1 MLPWLTL
8 LFLVTIMPLARGAN
22 LPPGFVESLIAQ
34 DLDPTNIVLA
44 PDGRV
49 FITIK
54 SGRILIVE
62 NNMLLPAPFLTLA
75 VDNFNER
82 GLGHMV
88 LDPQFETNHFY
99 YVYYTVP
106 GQNRNRVS
114 RFTAN
119 GNATLPGS
127 EVVLITLN
135 EMPGTIHNA
144 GAMAFGA
151 DGKLYV
157 GVGDGGNANASQDKN
172 SLLGKVLRLNTNLT
186 DLIPTDNPFVN
197 DNTFAG
203 INKAIFALGF
213 RNPYSMD
220 IQPGTGRIFVGDVG
234 GAQWEEINEVMAGKN
249 YGWPGIEGRRTTQT
263 APTNYQDPLFAY
275 PHSDGCAIVGAA
287 FYNPA
292 TQQFPG
298 SYVGKFFY
306 ADYCNGYIRA
316 LDVTTG
322 TASGFATNVNRAVA
336 IRVAADGS
344 MYYLARAGI
353 GGGSQ
358 GDNTSSTDGSLWK
371 VNYTG
376 SGAPFISVQP
386 QPRLVPVGESPTFGV
401 TAIGAA
407 PLQYQW
413 QREGVDIVGATQSTY
428 RLASATLADDQN
440 RFRCRVT
447 NTQGSVVS
455 NEALLTVTT
464 NTRPVPVISLPAG
477 GSTYRAGES
486 IAFAGTASDAEDGT
500 LLPGQLTWRIDFHH
514 DTHTHPGMAAT
525 NGITSGSYAVPRVG
539 ETSPNVFFRIY
550 LTATDSQGLTGR
562 DTVDVQPERA
572 TLTLTTVPAGLQLNV
587 DGQPVQTPA
596 TITGVVGTT
605 RTLEAPSIQVSGSTA
620 YIFTA
625 WTDAAHT
632 REFTFNLEAGNQTH
646 TARFSALATGNGTGL
661 VGFYHNSDNQTF
673 DSTPDLVRLD
683 PAVNFG
689 WMGGRP
695 APEINP
701 DNFVVRWLGEVLA
714 PVTATYLFTTRTD
727 DGVRL
732 RVNNQLLVDRWIPQA
747 ATNWS
752 ASIPLTGGTRY
763 PIEMEYYE
771 MGGEAEARL
780 FWSYMGIP
788 NQVIPASQLFSDV
801 ITGLSEEPSLG
812 AYPNPFGDHLTI
824 SLAGDWEVYTLLGQ
838 RVAQRHGSSGNTL
851 ATAQWPVGI
860 YLIKTAQGKTWKVV
874 KR

>member
-1 MLPWLTL
+1 MAWNVPFTRAADLP
-8 LFLVTIMPLARGAN
+8 A
-22 LPPGFVESLIAQ
+22 GFVESLIAR
-34 DLDPTNIVLA
+34 DLDPTDIVLA

-62 NNMLLPAPFLTLA
+62 NNTLLAAPFLTLA

-88 LDPQFETNHFY
+88 LDPHFEMNNYY

-106 GQNRNRVS
+106 GQNRNRIS

-127 EVVLITLN
+127 EVVLLTLN

-144 GAMAFGA
+144 GSMAFGA

-157 GVGDGGNANASQDKN
+157 GVGDGGNANASQDKG
-172 SLLGKVLRLNTNLT
+172 SLLGKVLRLNTNPT
-186 DLIPTDNPFVN
+186 ELIPIDNPFFN
-197 DNTFAG
+197 DNTFTG
-203 INKAIFALGF
+203 NNRAIFALGF

-234 GAQWEEINEVMAGKN
+234 GSQWEEINEVMAGKN
-249 YGWPGIEGRRTTQT
+249 YGWPGIEGKRTTQT
-263 APTNYQDPLFAY
+263 APSNYQDPLFAY

-287 FYNPA
+287 FYNPV

-298 SYVGKFFY
+298 NYVGKFFY
-306 ADYCNGYIRA
+306 ADYCRGYIRT

-322 TASGFATNVNRAVA
+322 VVSGFATNVNRPVA

-344 MYYLARAGI
+344 MYYLARAGV

-386 QPRLVPVGESPTFGV
+386 QPRLVTVGEPAPFSI

-413 QREGVDIVGATQSTY
+413 QREGVDIPGATQPTY
-428 RLASATLADDQN
+428 SLASATLADDQKH
-440 RFRCRVT
+440 FRCRVT
-447 NTQGSVVS
+447 NAQGSAVS

-464 NTRPVPVISLPAG
+464 NTRPIPVITSPAT

-486 IAFAGTASDAEDGT
+486 ISFAGAATDAEDGT
-500 LLPGQLTWRIDFHH
+500 LLASQLTWKIDFHH
-514 DTHTHPGMAAT
+514 DSHTHPGMAAT
-525 NGITSGSYAVPRVG
+525 NGIASGSYPVPRVG
-539 ETSPNVFFRIY
+539 ETSANVFFRIY
-550 LTATDSQGLTGR
+550 LTATDSEGLTQ
-562 DTVDVQPERA
+562 TTFVDVQPQTTEI
-572 TLTLTTVPAGLQLNV
+572 TLTTLPAGLQINV

-605 RTLEAPSIQVSGSTA
+605 RTLEAPLLQVLGTTNYLYLS
-620 YIFTA
+620 
-625 WTDAAHT
+625 WTQASLP
-632 REFTFNLEAGNQTH
+632 REFTFNLEAASRTY
-646 TARFSALATGNGTGL
+646 TAQFSAIATGSGEGL
-661 VGFYHNSDNQTF
+661 TGFYHNSSSQTF
-673 DSTPDLVRLD
+673 DDTPDLVRID
-683 PAVNFG
+683 PTIDFN

-701 DNFVVRWLGEVLA
+701 DNFVVRWMGEIV
-714 PVTATYLFTTRTD
+714 PPITANYLFTTRTD

-732 RVNNQLLVDRWIPQA
+732 WVNNQLLIDKWIPQA
-747 ATNWS
+747 ATDWS
-752 ASIPLTGGTRY
+752 ATINLMAGTRY

-771 MGGEAEARL
+771 MAGQAEARL
-780 FWSYMGIP
+780 FWSYMGLP
-788 NQVIPASQLFSDV
+788 NQIIPASQLYSDV
-801 ITGLSEEPSLG
+801 TTGLPNEADRPH
-812 AYPNPFGDHLTI
+812 AFPNPFSHQLTI
-824 SLAGDWEVYTLLGQ
+824 EAPEGWEVYTPLGQ
-838 RVAQRHGSSGNTL
+838 RLAQSMGGVSHTL
-851 ATAQWPVGI
+851 VTTHWPRGM
-860 YLIKTAQGKTWKVV
+860 YLIKTVSGKTWKVI
-874 KR
+874 KQ